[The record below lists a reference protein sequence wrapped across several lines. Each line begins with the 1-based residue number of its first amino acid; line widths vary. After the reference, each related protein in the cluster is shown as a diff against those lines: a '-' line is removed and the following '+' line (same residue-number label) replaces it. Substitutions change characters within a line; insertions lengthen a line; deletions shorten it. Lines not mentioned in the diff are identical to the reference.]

1 MSLSYNDSLC
11 VAVKQRWFCADVLP
25 IHSQPEQCDLP
36 SALIKLQSRRSV
48 LCLAL
53 SAALP
58 HNLRAPLGVFRALLM

>member
-25 IHSQPEQCDLP
+25 ILSQPEQCDLP
-36 SALIKLQSRRSV
+36 SSCSQEESV
-48 LCLAL
+48 LCPAL

-58 HNLRAPLGVFRALLM
+58 HNLRAPPGVFRALLM